1 MYVKILNRTV
11 LRVLVSEILFYSQ
24 QFYFIA
30 NMTLQQQ
37 QQSGVVLGADRSI
50 MPVVSVSGVGI
61 GVATA
66 SQMNAVPQSP
76 LSTVQQLPL
85 PVCFYIILQIIIP
98 KFLSLYIRACACAY
112 VCMYV

>member
-1 MYVKILNRTV
+1 MNIYVKILELYIR
-11 LRVLVSEILFYSQ
+11 ILASGNFC
-24 QFYFIA
+24 FIA

-37 QQSGVVLGADRSI
+37 QQPGVVLGTDRSI

-85 PVCFYIILQIIIP
+85 PVCFCILHLHIANHYSKI
-98 KFLSLYIRACACAY
+98 LLYIY
-112 VCMYV
+112 IYI